1 MANGYVYQENEV
13 STLIIEYINLKN
25 GLIIGKNYMLL
36 IYICSLFYLGAI
48 VMEMPRRAGKHGRF
62 MANSSSKLEDE
73 YCEIV
78 CRVIPIMD
86 RLFSKRSKLAL
97 NQVIY

>member
-1 MANGYVYQENEV
+1 MLRIEKNYV
-13 STLIIEYINLKN
+13 LIIYIF
-25 GLIIGKNYMLL
+25 
-36 IYICSLFYLGAI
+36 SLFYLGAI

-62 MANSSSKLEDE
+62 MANSSSKLGDE

-86 RLFSKRSKLAL
+86 RLFSKRSKLVL
-97 NQVIY
+97 NQVIYQFEYVND